1 MLKILGDRI
10 RFYTVLSVTLWTI
23 FVAMLLFLD
32 VEQTRSAAMDLAMKE
47 AVTNINKDMTF
58 RRWASSHGGVYVPET
73 KQTPPNPYLNDPE
86 RDVVTTTG
94 KRLTLLNPAYMVRQ
108 MQEGYSDTFGVR
120 GHLTSLK
127 LINPVNAPDS
137 WERAALEAFEQ
148 GESERTSVSD
158 IDGTP
163 FLRAMRPIK
172 IELPCLKCHKQQ
184 GYKVGDIAGG
194 VSASVNSLPYLVR
207 AQQEEKVFFASY
219 GGILVVGYIG
229 IAFFNRRARRFEE
242 DRNRADAQLHLAA
255 SVFESA
261 HDGMVVTDSNNV
273 ILRVNRAFTEITG
286 YSAEEVIGK
295 TPSLLKSGRH
305 DDLFY
310 SRMWASL
317 RHQGIWQG
325 EIFNRRKNGEVYPEW
340 LSINVVK
347 AGSGKVTN
355 YAATLTDLTLRKA
368 AEEQIKD
375 LAFYDPLTHLPNRR
389 LLRDRLQQALA
400 TSNRSGRAGAL
411 LIIDL
416 DNFRALNDTL
426 GHDVGDLLLQ
436 QVTQRLVANIRDGD
450 TVARLGG
457 DEFVIMLEDLSKAPK
472 ESATEVEYVG
482 EKILSILNKPFLL
495 TGHEYISSASI
506 GATLFNDHEHTVD
519 ELLKRADLAMYQ
531 AKLAGRNTLR
541 FFDPEMQAVVTA
553 RARLEGELRRGLQ
566 QNEFVLYYQSQV
578 DKADRVTGAE
588 VLVRWNHPSRGLI
601 SPAAF
606 IPLAEETGLI
616 LPLGYWV
623 LETAC
628 TQIASWSARP
638 EMACLTLAVN
648 VSARQFHHPD
658 FVEQVLAVLEHTG
671 ADPQKLKLELTESLL
686 LNDVEDIVAKMNTLK
701 AKGVCFSLD
710 DFGTGY
716 SSLSYL
722 KRLPLDQLKIDKSF
736 VRDILSGP
744 NDAAIAKTIVA
755 LTQSLGLSVIAEG
768 VEMEAQRDFLA
779 DFGCHAYQGYYFSQ
793 PLPLKDFELLV

>member
-1 MLKILGDRI
+1 MLKIRGDRI

-47 AVTNINKDMTF
+47 AVTNIDKDMTF

-73 KQTPPNPYLNDPE
+73 KQTPPNPYLSDPE
-86 RDVVTTTG
+86 RDVITTTG
-94 KRLTLLNPAYMVRQ
+94 RRLTLLNPAYMVRQ
-108 MQEGYSDTFGVR
+108 MQERYSDTFGVR

-127 LINPVNAPDS
+127 VINTVNEPDS

-158 IDGTP
+158 INGTP

-207 AQQEEKVFFASY
+207 AQQEEMVFFASY
-219 GGILVVGYIG
+219 SGILVVGYIG

-242 DRNRADAQLHLAA
+242 DRNKADAQLHLAA

-295 TPSLLKSGRH
+295 TPSMLKSGRH
-305 DDLFY
+305 DELFY

-325 EIFNRRKNGEVYPEW
+325 EIVNRRKNGEVYPEW

-347 AGSGKVTN
+347 AGSGRVTN
-355 YAATLTDLTLRKA
+355 YAATLTDLTQRKA

-436 QVTQRLVANIRDGD
+436 QVTQRLVVNIRDGD

-457 DEFVIMLEDLSKAPK
+457 DEFVIMLEDLNKAPK

-553 RARLEGELRRGLQ
+553 RARLEGELRHGLQ

-768 VEMEAQRDFLA
+768 VEIEAQRNFLA